1 MTLLAKCYWSGPP
14 FLFRKRPPADVEPI
28 ALRTADFRTLD
39 GLLWTPAGA
48 RVPRVGLLAMHPRV
62 DFGRHYAFVSLLEA
76 GVMCLGLRSRCVND
90 DKDCVHEELVYDVAA
105 GVDALRARG
114 VDVVVLLGNSGG
126 GSLAALYQRQ
136 ALSAPAERSS
146 RTPAGARTGFEQAEL
161 TPADAMI
168 YLAPHPGQG
177 RVLGRCIDPAVV
189 DEADP
194 FANDPALDMYL
205 PANGF
210 TPAPRW
216 SCYDDDFVARFRE
229 GQKARVARLDEQA
242 RSLVEAGRNAARAIR
257 ADDFSARPDDQQ
269 RALARRKAFQPLM
282 VVYRTMANPDYV
294 DRERDPSPRDYGSL
308 LSDRPDLMNWQLLGF
323 GRVCT
328 PRAWL
333 STWSALSS
341 RADMIAN
348 LAHVSTPSLMI
359 HAGADREIHPAAR
372 RALDD
377 ALVAD
382 DQTTV
387 TFDDARHYF
396 EPELGQDRSPERDE
410 LGELLVSWLRERFEL

>member
-1 MTLLAKCYWSGPP
+1 MTLLAKCYWGGPP
-14 FLFRKRPPADVEPI
+14 FQLRDRPAGDVEPVV
-28 ALRTADFRTLD
+28 LRTADFRVLD
-39 GLLWTPAGA
+39 GLLWTPSRGGT
-48 RVPRVGLLAMHPRV
+48 PRVGVLAIHPRV
-62 DFGRHYAFVSLLEA
+62 DFGRHYAFSSLLSA
-76 GVMCLGLRSRCVND
+76 GVMCLGLRSRCLHD
-90 DKDCVHEELVYDVAA
+90 DKDCVHEQLVFDVAS

-136 ALSAPAERSS
+136 ALAAPDARSS

-161 TPADAMI
+161 SPADAMI

-177 RVLGRCIDPAVV
+177 RVLGRCIDPAVT
-189 DEADP
+189 DEDDP
-194 FANDPALDMYL
+194 FENDASLDMYL

-210 TPAPRW
+210 LPPPTW
-216 SCYDDDFVARFRE
+216 SGYADDFVARFRDA
-229 GQKARVARLDEQA
+229 QRARVARLDERA
-242 RSLVEAGRNAARAIR
+242 RTLVAAGRDAARALR
-257 ADDFSARPDDQQ
+257 AEDVGARPDDER
-269 RALARRKAFQPLM
+269 RALDRRKAFQALM

-341 RADMIAN
+341 QADMIEN
-348 LAHVSTPSLMI
+348 LAHVTTPSLMI
-359 HAGADREIHPAAR
+359 HAGADREIHPADQ
-372 RALDD
+372 RALDE
-377 ALVAD
+377 ALVAED
-382 DQTTV
+382 RATV
-387 TFDDARHYF
+387 TFENARHYF
-396 EPELGQDRSPERDE
+396 EPDFGQESSPQREQLGD
-410 LGELLVSWLRERFEL
+410 LLVSWLRERFEL